1 MIYSKRVTLFMKKL
15 VFFTSI
21 LVVCQILAMEIKD
34 VHGKDVRLTRNQE
47 QVFRTLEPL
56 TAGIPEA
63 GFGPG
68 ALDFSGSARPFMQGI
83 YLNQIARYAQNP
95 DLLVKKPFS
104 PDEAELLLAADY
116 LCVGNKKLLYI
127 LANRVWPHIQD
138 HKPSGLQKTVK
149 EKLELRQRAKP
160 FLHSPAHVLEFLQ
173 TKQGLDLKKYFVKT
187 VYFERSNNPYHY
199 ILDLSY
205 AACASLAKAYPIP
218 GKECIAN
225 LEYPFGSL
233 EGIGDL
239 ITYVNNGASDYL
251 EELSVSGHAFREFN
265 LTHFRKSHC
274 LKNYFSQINLADN
287 YIPALAGDQLE
298 MVQNCYEHSISIT
311 DLPGDLHIDL
321 SRNPIA
327 GIDEKVYRV
336 VRSWRAKDLKRT
348 LLLQNNALTEEQK
361 DEIRY
366 KWYLATHT
374 IPERI
379 CMSKLMSGGINVAM
393 LAAAIG
399 FFFYIPADPL
409 IMTPLATCFGGAAF
423 NGAGDYAMFALARI
437 SHPDLHYTKIHKI
450 TGMEYEYPPVW
461 GSEYRKPEIIL

>member
-15 VFFTSI
+15 VFFTGI
-21 LVVCQILAMEIKD
+21 LVACQISVMEIKD
-34 VHGKDVRLTRNQE
+34 AQGKDVRLTRNQE
-47 QVFRTLEPL
+47 QVFRSFEPL
-56 TAGIPEA
+56 MAGVPEA
-63 GFGPG
+63 GFGQG
-68 ALDFSGSARPFMQGI
+68 AFDFSGSARPFMQGM

-95 DLLVKKPFS
+95 DLLLKKPIS
-104 PDEAELLLAADY
+104 SDEAELLLAADY
-116 LCVGNKKLLYI
+116 LCVNNKRLLYL

-138 HKPSGLQKTVK
+138 HKPSGLQKTAE

-160 FLHSPAHVLEFLQ
+160 FLHSPAYLLEFLR

-187 VYFERSNNPYHY
+187 FYFQRSNNPHRY

-205 AACASLAKAYPIP
+205 AACAALAKAYPISV
-218 GKECIAN
+218 KESIAN

-239 ITYVNNGASDYL
+239 ISYVNNGAPDKL
-251 EELSVSGHAFREFN
+251 EELNLSGHAFREFN

-274 LKNYFSQINLADN
+274 WKNYFSQINLADN
-287 YIPALAGDQLE
+287 YIPTLEGDQLE
-298 MVQNCYEHSISIT
+298 MVTQCDGHICIT
-311 DLPGDLHIDL
+311 DLPSYLRIDL
-321 SRNPIA
+321 SKNPIQK
-327 GIDEKVYRV
+327 IDDHVYRM
-336 VRSWRAKDLKRT
+336 VRSWRAKDLKRI
-348 LLLQNNALTEEQK
+348 LILQDNPLTEEQK

-379 CMSKLMSGGINVAM
+379 YMSKLISGGINVAM
-393 LAAAIG
+393 LATAIG
-399 FFFYIPADPL
+399 FFFYIPGDPL